1 MYVRVRTIVVC
12 RSRKGWLASCN
23 GQTASVESPPARP
36 LHPAKAAIALAEA
49 MYPRTPHRVM
59 RQTNLLY
66 SVEVQMPDAASVP
79 SVPLVPSPAE
89 RRP

>member
-1 MYVRVRTIVVC
+1 MWVRVRTIAVC
-12 RSRKGWLASCN
+12 RSRKGWMASSD
-23 GQTASVESPPARP
+23 GQTASVESTPARP
-36 LHPAKAAIALAEA
+36 LHPARAAIALAAA